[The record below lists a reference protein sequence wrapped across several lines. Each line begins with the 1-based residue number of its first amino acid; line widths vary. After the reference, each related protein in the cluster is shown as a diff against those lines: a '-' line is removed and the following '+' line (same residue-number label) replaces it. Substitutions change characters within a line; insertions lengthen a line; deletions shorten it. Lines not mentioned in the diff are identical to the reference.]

1 MVYIYIPIVIATV
14 FVDPPHYID
23 LDIGANDTDG
33 HLSRLCAGS
42 VSD

>member
-1 MVYIYIPIVIATV
+1 MYRLSSL

-33 HLSRLCAGS
+33 HLSGLHAGS